1 MKEETTPVINFQ
13 YVPKDQN
20 EEDIFIS
27 LLDPLD
33 ADAVLKTLP
42 EMNAFRDINSIICAI
57 KNLMPDIEEIGDYSF
72 QQALAV
78 VRDLGMLAGSVKKHG
93 LEPTQAVP
101 SLEPVLLKLGQITD
115 MPPRDTL
122 LHYSVWNPDEE
133 RRRTYTGC
141 RDENRLIEGVKMAV
155 PRLEKA
161 INELTVLHELSLAS
175 TDFLVHCQQCNE
187 DITGMVE
194 AVLYV
199 KQNVSRKVFGEE
211 LRPYY
216 DAIEVQGK
224 KYLGPGAV
232 EMPLFVF
239 DHLLWGTE
247 CREEIYVEFKK
258 TFFPYW
264 LPAFRQLYV
273 VFENKPSLLTK
284 VCQELKDAKTV
295 NSSVLAGANNLVKI
309 FTTLIGFRQ
318 PHKKIVNEVYVQAE
332 KKLREHGSG
341 GYTLEVLVYLTVL
354 TSNARKEL
362 IKNIHH
368 YKSEL
373 TR

>member
-27 LLDPLD
+27 LLDPLN

-42 EMNAFRDINSIICAI
+42 EMNASRDIDSIICAI

-122 LHYSVWNPDEE
+122 LHYSVWNPDGE

-141 RDENRLIEGVKMAV
+141 RDENRLIESSKMAV

-175 TDFLVHCQQCNE
+175 TDFFVHCEQCNE

-295 NSSVLAGANNLVKI
+295 NSTVLAGANTLVKI

-332 KKLREHGSG
+332 KKLREQGSG

-354 TSNARKEL
+354 TSNAKKEL
-362 IKNIHH
+362 IKNIHD
-368 YKSEL
+368 YKSKL

>member
-13 YVPKDQN
+13 YVPKEQN

-42 EMNAFRDINSIICAI
+42 EMNAFRDIDSIICAI

-141 RDENRLIEGVKMAV
+141 RDENRLIESAKMAV

-199 KQNVSRKVFGEE
+199 KQNVSPKVFGEE

-295 NSSVLAGANNLVKI
+295 NSSVLAGANTLVKI
-309 FTTLIGFRQ
+309 FTTLLGFRH

-332 KKLREHGSG
+332 KKLREQGSG
-341 GYTLEVLVYLTVL
+341 GYTPEVLVSLTVL

-373 TR
+373 SR